1 MKNKKIHI
9 ACVMGTRPEVIK
21 MAPIIH
27 ACKKNPAFKTTV
39 INTAQHRDLID
50 DMLQI
55 VDLNPDIDMNIMQE
69 KQTLTSLTGQLFLK
83 FEPIIAEHH
92 FDVILAQGDTT
103 TTFVASMAAF
113 YHKIRFGHVEAGL
126 RSGDYYQPFPEEM
139 NRVLTSKLA
148 TWHFAPTE
156 VEAAQL
162 KKEGVSTSHIFV
174 TGNSVIDSLHELSK
188 RNAATPFALPKDKRI
203 ILVTLHRRESFGEP
217 IKNIFAALIQ
227 LANTFSDIDIYY
239 PVHPNPNVK
248 DIAHQMLGGQTNI
261 HLLKPMQYDQFVT
274 LMKASYLILSDSGGI
289 QEEAPALGKPVLI
302 LREKTER
309 PLVVE
314 KGLGKL
320 VGSNTQLIVDTAAN
334 LLTDSA
340 AYAQMAQ
347 HISPYGDGH
356 TAQRIVDIIQQ
367 AFEHPKGET

>member
-1 MKNKKIHI
+1 MTHKKIHI

-27 ACKKNPAFKTTV
+27 CFHKNPFFKTTI

-50 DMLQI
+50 DMLKI

-69 KQTLTSLTGQLFLK
+69 KQSLTSLTGQLFLK
-83 FEPIIAEHH
+83 FEPIIAKHN

-103 TTFVASMAAF
+103 TTFVSSMTAF
-113 YHKIRFGHVEAGL
+113 YHKIRFGHIEAGL

-148 TWHFAPTE
+148 TWHFAPTSI
-156 VEAAQL
+156 EADQL
-162 KKEGVSTSHIFV
+162 KSEGVPPSNIHI
-174 TGNSVIDSLHELSK
+174 TGNSVIDSLYELSS
-188 RNAATPFALPKDKRI
+188 RNATLGFDLPKNKRI

-217 IKNIFAALIQ
+217 IRHIFEALLQ
-227 LANTFSDIDIYY
+227 LANLFPDIEIYY

-248 DIAHQMLGGQTNI
+248 EIAHQMLGNQSNI
-261 HLLKPMQYDQFVT
+261 HLLKPMQYDSFVS

-309 PLVVE
+309 PLVVNM
-314 KGLGKL
+314 GLGKL
-320 VGSNTQLIVDTAAN
+320 VGSNTQLIVESASQ
-334 LLTDSA
+334 LLTNST
-340 AYAQMAQ
+340 AYEKMAQ
-347 HISPYGDGH
+347 HISPYGDGK
-356 TAQRIVDIIQQ
+356 TAQRIVDIIQRS
-367 AFEHPKGET
+367 FEHSDGVT